1 MKIRY
6 YRSIDGPRWIG
17 FALAIVAA
25 FILSEANPETQWIG
39 CALALCSCVMWVY
52 FGIKDKD
59 TPRALMEGMYLLL
72 SLRAIW
78 NWVV

>member
-6 YRSIDGPRWIG
+6 YRQIDGPRWIG

-39 CALALCSCVMWVY
+39 WALTSCSCVMWVY